1 MGGYFSLRD
10 ILGGCMSPEEM
21 EESCELVFEV
31 VANTLRIRQVLDLV
45 CVMPHAQSQRMVR
58 SDPCF

>member
-1 MGGYFSLRD
+1 
-10 ILGGCMSPEEM
+10 MSPEAM

-58 SDPCF
+58 PDPCF